1 MIGDQRRGIRDYDG
15 RVTSGVEST
24 PQNYLPFMR
33 NCAEYIPIRFP
44 LSCFVHYIIHQITI
58 LARQRNHLLI

>member
-1 MIGDQRRGIRDYDG
+1 MIGDQRRGPRDYDG

-33 NCAEYIPIRFP
+33 NRAEYVCTYVFHFRV
-44 LSCFVHYIIHQITI
+44 LSTI
-58 LARQRNHLLI
+58 LYTE